1 MANDVAVSDEH
12 LLALGRLAYHAA
24 QLEFIVEV
32 LLNELIDEDPAV
44 GGALTTGMTFA
55 ARHQRILSLIPLKDE
70 DELFS
75 PMLRAH
81 LAWAKQA
88 MEERNRLLHSRWVQ
102 GEGGAAVQVRGK
114 TITSRVLWEVSVE
127 DVADAARDMAGVV
140 QALELDW
147 AGFVLRSGR
156 TTPVEGRPGFVHTP
170 DRWSVPGDVQPAKS
184 RSKTDF
190 DRYVEGA
197 MTWAEYQQRNPT
209 QESST

>member
-1 MANDVAVSDEH
+1 MTDDVAVSDEH

-44 GGALTTGMTFA
+44 GAAMTGGMSFA
-55 ARHQRILSLIPLKDE
+55 ARHQRILALIPLRDE

-75 PMLRAH
+75 PLFRDH

-88 MEERNRLLHSRWVQ
+88 MEERNRLLHSRWVHRED
-102 GEGGAAVQVRGK
+102 GSAVQVRGK

-127 DVADAARDMAGVV
+127 DVADAARDMAKVF

-147 AGFVLRSGR
+147 AGFVVRTGR
-156 TTPVEGRPGFVHTP
+156 TTPVEGSPGFVYPP
-170 DRWSVPGDVQPAKS
+170 DRWSVEGEVRPAKS
-184 RSKTDF
+184 KSKTDQ
-190 DRYVEGA
+190 DRYVEGTI
-197 MTWAEYQQRNPT
+197 TWDEYQQRNSP
-209 QESST
+209 